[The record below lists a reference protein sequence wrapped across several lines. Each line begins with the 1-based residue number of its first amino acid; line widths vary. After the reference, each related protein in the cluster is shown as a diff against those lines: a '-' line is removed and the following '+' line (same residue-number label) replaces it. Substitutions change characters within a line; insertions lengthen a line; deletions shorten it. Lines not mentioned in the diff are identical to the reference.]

1 MKKKAMAGIFFLTG
15 LAILAMAGGI
25 PFSEAQAA
33 RIKDIAA
40 ISGVRDNHLLG
51 YGMVVGLAGTGDDV
65 KNGFTK
71 ESLSNLLDRHGLTMK
86 AREIKADNV
95 AAVMV
100 TASLPPFAKIGA
112 KVDVMVSSIGDAKSL
127 QGGTLLMTALKGTDG
142 QVYAV
147 AQGPIVLGGF
157 SAGGQSGSVTKNHP
171 SVGRIPNGGAVEKE
185 LQHDFAQKKSL
196 TINLYRDDFTTARKL
211 ESVINAAVKDVQA
224 QQVDSCS
231 VNVRI
236 TSPPPGGIMEIVS
249 LIENLDLPVDAPAV
263 VVMNEKT
270 GTVVMGESVRIST
283 VAVAHGNLTIQI
295 KETANVSQPLPFAPQ
310 PGRRRRSTARQSE
323 GGDHHGPRRP
333 DGGYDGYGCGG
344 HRREESTGDR
354 PLRGYDPGSRQGF
367 ERHWCDPARSD
378 HDHADDQG
386 SRRPPGAA
394 EDHVTVIKQVCRCD
408 ESEESDGYFKD
419 RKRGKGGR
427 GDEIADGDIRRSAPG

>member
-1 MKKKAMAGIFFLTG
+1 MLRENGMKKMAKAGMLFLTG
-15 LAILAMAGGI
+15 MAILAIDGGM

-40 ISGVRDNHLLG
+40 ISGVRDNYLLG
-51 YGMVVGLAGTGDDV
+51 YGMAVGLAGTGDDV

-71 ESLSNLLDRHGLTMK
+71 ESLSNLLSRQGLTMK
-86 AREIKADNV
+86 DKDVKADNV

-112 KVDVMVSSIGDAKSL
+112 KIDVMVSSVGNAKSL
-127 QGGTLLMTALKGTDG
+127 QGGTLLMTPLKGADG

-171 SVGRIPNGGAVEKE
+171 SVGRIPNGGSVEKE

-196 TINLYRDDFTTARKL
+196 MVNLYRDDFTTARKL
-211 ESVINAAVKDVQA
+211 ESVINAAVKEVRAKQI
-224 QQVDSCS
+224 DSCS
-231 VNVRI
+231 VNVMI
-236 TSPPPGGIMEIVS
+236 TSPLPGGIMEIVS

-295 KETANVSQPLPFAPQ
+295 KETAHVSQPLPFAPQ
-310 PGRRRRSTARQSE
+310 TPAGTPPVKTKGGTIVAPGGQTVVTTE
-323 GGDHHGPRRP
+323 
-333 DGGYDGYGCGG
+333 
-344 HRREESTGDR
+344 TNV
-354 PLRGYDPGSRQGF
+354 
-367 ERHWCDPARSD
+367 
-378 HDHADDQG
+378 
-386 SRRPPGAA
+386 GAA
-394 EDHVTVIKQVCRCD
+394 EEKSQLVIVPHGVTIQDLVKALNAIGVTPRDLITIMQTIKEAGALQA
-408 ESEESDGYFKD
+408 SLK
-419 RKRGKGGR
+419 
-427 GDEIADGDIRRSAPG
+427 IM

>member
-1 MKKKAMAGIFFLTG
+1 MALLILGENAMKKKAMAGIFFLTG
-15 LAILAMAGGI
+15 LAILAMAGGT

-310 PGRRRRSTARQSE
+310 PPVGSPPAKKK
-323 GGDHHGPRRP
+323 GGTIVAP
-333 DGGYDGYGCGG
+333 GGQTVVTTDT
-344 HRREESTGDR
+344 EV
-354 PLRGYDPGSRQGF
+354 
-367 ERHWCDPARSD
+367 
-378 HDHADDQG
+378 
-386 SRRPPGAA
+386 GAA
-394 EDHVTVIKQVCRCD
+394 EEKSQLVIVPYGVTIQDLVKALNAIGVTPRDLITIMQTIKEAGALQAQL
-408 ESEESDGYFKD
+408 K
-419 RKRGKGGR
+419 
-427 GDEIADGDIRRSAPG
+427 IM